1 MALKSPI
8 STLIEM
14 AEKEVDDAAKL
25 LGKAIRAHEDTEKK
39 LSLLQQYRD
48 DYAQRLQDG
57 AAKGLTVSQY
67 TNFLSFLAKLDSAID
82 GQKQVVMDAEHRI
95 VMARTEWQASEKK
108 RLSYDTLQNRALT
121 VQQKKEAKRDQKQTD
136 EMAARAL
143 FYKR

>member
-8 STLIEM
+8 STLIEIT
-14 AEKEVDDAAKL
+14 EREVDDAAKL

-82 GQKQVVMDAEHRI
+82 GQKKVVMDAEHRI
-95 VMARTEWQASEKK
+95 VMAKTEWQASEKK
-108 RLSYDTLQNRALT
+108 RLSYDTLQNRAQT

>member
-8 STLIEM
+8 TTLIEM
-14 AEKEVDDAAKL
+14 TEKEVDDAAKL

-39 LSLLQQYRD
+39 LNLLQQYRD

-57 AAKGLTVSQY
+57 AAKGLSVSQY

-82 GQKQVVMDAEHRI
+82 GQRQVVMDAAHRI
-95 VMARTEWQASEKK
+95 VMAKTEWQASEKK
-108 RLSYDTLQNRALT
+108 RLSYDTLQNRAQTAL
-121 VQQKKEAKRDQKQTD
+121 QKKEAKRDQKQTD

>member
-8 STLIEM
+8 TTLIEI
-14 AEKEVDDAAKL
+14 AEREVDDAAKL
-25 LGKAIRAHEDTEKK
+25 LGKAIRAHEDTQKK

-57 AAKGLTVSQY
+57 ATKGLSAAQY
-67 TNFLSFLAKLDSAID
+67 TNFLSFLGKLDTAIE

-95 VMARTEWQASEKK
+95 VMAKTEWQSTEKK
-108 RLSYDTLQNRALT
+108 RLSYNTLQNRAHNVL
-121 VQQKKEAKRDQKQTD
+121 QKKEAKRDQKQTD

>member
-8 STLIEM
+8 STLIEIT
-14 AEKEVDDAAKL
+14 EKEVDDAVKL
-25 LGKAIRAHEDTEKK
+25 LGKAILAHEDTEKK
-39 LSLLQQYRD
+39 LNLLQQYRD
-48 DYAQRLQDG
+48 DYAQRLQNG

-95 VMARTEWQASEKK
+95 VMAKTEWQATEKK
-108 RLSYDTLQNRALT
+108 RLSYDTLQNRAQT
-121 VQQKKEAKRDQKQTD
+121 VLQKKEAKRDQKQTD

>member
-8 STLIEM
+8 STLIEIT
-14 AEKEVDDAAKL
+14 EREVDDAAKL

-48 DYAQRLQDG
+48 DYAERLQDG
-57 AAKGLTVSQY
+57 AAKGLNVSQY

-95 VMARTEWQASEKK
+95 VMAKTEWQASEKK
-108 RLSYDTLQNRALT
+108 RLSYDTLQNRAQT

>member
-8 STLIEM
+8 TTLIEIT
-14 AEKEVDDAAKL
+14 EREVDDAAKL
-25 LGKAIRAHEDTEKK
+25 LGKTIRAHEDTEKK
-39 LSLLQQYRD
+39 LLLLQQYRD

-57 AAKGLTVSQY
+57 AAKGLSVSQY

-82 GQKQVVMDAEHRI
+82 GQKQVVKDAEYRI
-95 VMARTEWQASEKK
+95 VMAKTEWQACEKK
-108 RLSYDTLQNRALT
+108 RLSYDTLQNRAQT

>member
-8 STLIEM
+8 TTLIEIT
-14 AEKEVDDAAKL
+14 EREVDDAAKL
-25 LGKAIRAHEDTEKK
+25 LGKTIRAHEDTEKK
-39 LSLLQQYRD
+39 LQLLQQYRD

-57 AAKGLTVSQY
+57 AAKGLSVSQY

-82 GQKQVVMDAEHRI
+82 GQKQVVKDAEHRI
-95 VMARTEWQASEKK
+95 VMAKREWQASEKK
-108 RLSYDTLQNRALT
+108 RLSYDTLQNRAQT

>member
-8 STLIEM
+8 STLIEIT
-14 AEKEVDDAAKL
+14 EREVDDAAKL

-67 TNFLSFLAKLDSAID
+67 TNFLSFLAKLDSAIE
-82 GQKQVVMDAEHRI
+82 GQKKVVMDAEHRI
-95 VMARTEWQASEKK
+95 VMAKTEWQASEKK
-108 RLSYDTLQNRALT
+108 RLSYDTLQNRAQT

>member
-8 STLIEM
+8 STLIEIT
-14 AEKEVDDAAKL
+14 EKEVDDAAKL

-39 LSLLQQYRD
+39 LNLLQQYRD

-82 GQKQVVMDAEHRI
+82 GQKQVVMDAAKLDALNQ
-95 VMARTEWQASEKK
+95 AR
-108 RLSYDTLQNRALT
+108 
-121 VQQKKEAKRDQKQTD
+121 
-136 EMAARAL
+136 
-143 FYKR
+143 

>member
-8 STLIEM
+8 STLIEIT
-14 AEKEVDDAAKL
+14 EREVDDAAKL

-82 GQKQVVMDAEHRI
+82 GQKKVVMDAEHRI
-95 VMARTEWQASEKK
+95 VMAKTEWQASEKK
-108 RLSYDTLQNRALT
+108 RLSYDTLQNRAQT
-121 VQQKKEAKRDQKQTD
+121 AQQKKEAKRDQKQTD
-136 EMAARAL
+136 EMAVRAL

>member
-1 MALKSPI
+1 MTQKSPI
-8 STLIEM
+8 TTLIEI
-14 AEKEVDDAAKL
+14 AEREVDDAAKL

-57 AAKGLTVSQY
+57 ASKGLSISQY
-67 TNFLSFLAKLDSAID
+67 TNFLSFLEKLDSAID
-82 GQKQVVMDAEHRI
+82 GQKQVVKDAEHRI
-95 VMARTEWQASEKK
+95 VMAKTAWQSTEKK
-108 RLSYDTLQNRALT
+108 RLSYDTLQTRAQNI
-121 VQQKKEAKRDQKQTD
+121 VQKKEAKRDQKQTD